1 MTKYKV
7 VQVDENVFAIKKR
20 VLFFFWSYVT
30 VTSYPRI
37 VWTSNS
43 YRGAKAYHTLL
54 NNKVKNKKKT
64 K

>member
-30 VTSYPRI
+30 VPNYPRI

-54 NNKVKNKKKT
+54 TNKVKNTKKT

>member
-7 VQVDENVFAIKKR
+7 VQIDENVFAIKKR

-30 VTSYPRI
+30 VPNYPRI

-54 NNKVKNKKKT
+54 TNKVKNKKKT

>member
-7 VQVDENVFAIKKR
+7 VQVNENVFAIKKR

-30 VTSYPRI
+30 VPNYPRI
-37 VWTSNS
+37 VWTSSS

-54 NNKVKNKKKT
+54 ANKVQNKKKT